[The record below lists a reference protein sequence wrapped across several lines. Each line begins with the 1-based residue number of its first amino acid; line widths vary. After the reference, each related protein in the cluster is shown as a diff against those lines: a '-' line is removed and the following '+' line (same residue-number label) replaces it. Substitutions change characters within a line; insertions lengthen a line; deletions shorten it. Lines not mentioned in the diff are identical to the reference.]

1 MVLGAHPSHLP
12 SQTIEGPPILPSM
25 AAALH
30 YRLLFSGGNLH
41 RLRLPI
47 AVRFASSSNTNSPV
61 SFPFSDSDD
70 DTTAAAAAVD
80 PSKLPPPYDPFNKTS
95 PFSQPPS
102 DPSDLQ
108 QVFHH
113 LGSGDGLMSSAVRMF
128 DGLSKDGLTHEA
140 LALFSQIKDKGAM
153 PDVVSHTAVIEAYA
167 GAGRAKEAL
176 RSYLRMLSVGVQ
188 PNAYTYAVLI
198 KGLARGGK
206 VGEAGKYL
214 VEMVGVGMKPNA
226 GTIAAAFEAFV
237 KEGKVEEGEEVLR
250 VLKGKGFAPDEKAVR
265 EQLGDKRG
273 PAFRGVIGLLFGK

>member
-1 MVLGAHPSHLP
+1 MA
-12 SQTIEGPPILPSM
+12 TAAA
-25 AAALH
+25 AAALPN
-30 YRLLFSGGNLH
+30 RLLFSGSILR
-41 RLRLPI
+41 RLRRPI
-47 AVRFASSSNTNSPV
+47 AARFASSSNTNSPV

-70 DTTAAAAAVD
+70 DTSAAATSAAAAVD

-102 DPSDLQ
+102 DPADLQ

-113 LGSGDGLMSSAVRMF
+113 LRSGDGLMSSAVRMF

-153 PDVVSHTAVIEAYA
+153 PDVVAHTAVIEAYA

-176 RSYLRMLSVGVQ
+176 RTYLRMLSDGVK

-214 VEMVGVGMKPNA
+214 VQMVGVGMKPNA
-226 GTIAAAFEAFV
+226 GTIAAVFEAFV
-237 KEGKVEEGEEVLR
+237 KVGKVEEGEEVLR

-273 PAFRGVIGLLFGK
+273 PVFRGVVRLLFGK